1 MLGKRMATSRRLEIL
16 GCLID
21 ALTFDETVAEAVAA
35 VDPVAAA

>member
-1 MLGKRMATSRRLEIL
+1 MATSRRLEIL

-21 ALTFDETVAEAVAA
+21 ALTFDETVAE